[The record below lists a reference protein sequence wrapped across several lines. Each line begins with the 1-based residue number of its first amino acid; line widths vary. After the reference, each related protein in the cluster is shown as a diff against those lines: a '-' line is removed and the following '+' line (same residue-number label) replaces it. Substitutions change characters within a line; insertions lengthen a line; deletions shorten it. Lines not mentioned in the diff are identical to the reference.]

1 MKRILAGLLALAM
14 MASTAVFA
22 SAEGE
27 NAITGISD
35 SFYLVDDDGYVD
47 LTCAADNVLMAKPPI
62 SR

>member
-1 MKRILAGLLALAM
+1 M

-47 LTCAADNVLMAKPPI
+47 LTRAADNVPYGEPPI